1 MFGFGG
7 ARIDVDG
14 DGIPDMRVGPFGQ
27 VRPDVGTFVKGPP
40 LYGYGGYGYGMPYGG
55 ARIDVD
61 GDGIPDMRVGPFG
74 QVRPDVGTF
83 VKGPPLYGAA
93 YYPPPYY

>member
-40 LYGYGGYGYGMPYGG
+40 IYGPGMYPGGYY
-55 ARIDVD
+55 
-61 GDGIPDMRVGPFG
+61 
-74 QVRPDVGTF
+74 
-83 VKGPPLYGAA
+83 
-93 YYPPPYY
+93 